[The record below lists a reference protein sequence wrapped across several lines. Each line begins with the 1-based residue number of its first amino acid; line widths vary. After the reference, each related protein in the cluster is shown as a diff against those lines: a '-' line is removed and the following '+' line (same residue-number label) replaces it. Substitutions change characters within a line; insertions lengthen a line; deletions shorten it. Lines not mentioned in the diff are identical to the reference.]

1 MTKEY
6 LAGTVLGNMLDEC
19 CNRHVCIG
27 HYLRILCMGSQMD
40 GAMDMA
46 GLSAQTPVLSCNY
59 PFDLNRPLAI

>member
-1 MTKEY
+1 MMRFP
-6 LAGTVLGNMLDEC
+6 AWHSSMPVVD
-19 CNRHVCIG
+19 V
-27 HYLRILCMGSQMD
+27 QVD